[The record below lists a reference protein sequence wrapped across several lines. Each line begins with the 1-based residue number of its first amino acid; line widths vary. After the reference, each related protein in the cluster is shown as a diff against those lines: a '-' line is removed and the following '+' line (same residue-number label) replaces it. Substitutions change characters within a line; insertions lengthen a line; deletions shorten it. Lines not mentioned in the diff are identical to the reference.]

1 MGLLPAHLAV
11 ASLDR
16 LVLPLLRCW
25 RWRRHDV
32 QEAKE
37 EEGRSKASASTS
49 TIARTSCGATDA
61 CLHAACHD
69 FFSDPIVLHGC
80 SSNNHSLCS
89 TNIRGSGLCCP
100 SDYSICC
107 SCYILHRLRRLPWY
121 SSVKC
126 LVRHR
131 RRQVR
136 MNAVKSQR
144 ARRRLSA
151 RFCSSVGARPKEA
164 TFFNDSMLHLQCC
177 IFAQCPRLSV
187 S

>member
-32 QEAKE
+32 QEAQE
-37 EEGRSKASASTS
+37 EEGCSKASTSTS

-107 SCYILHRLRRLPWY
+107 SCYILHRLRRLPNNRNN
-121 SSVKC
+121 SLKC
-126 LVRHR
+126 LVCDRE
-131 RRQVR
+131 RQAC

-144 ARRRLSA
+144 ARRMLSA
-151 RFCSSVGARPKEA
+151 RFCSLLSARSKEA
-164 TFFNDSMLHLQCC
+164 IFFH
-177 IFAQCPRLSV
+177 V